1 MPDGPGTDLYIIR
14 QDGSYY
20 HDTGGISGGRVISKA
35 EYNQLLAQNPDISTY
50 TVTMDQFSRGDYKL
64 PPSRKIPTDPS
75 LPGPQTPK
83 RMPNPPP
90 PPYDPDTHGFPGP
103 RIPQL
108 PPQAPI
114 YSIPSGEVFNSQDD
128 AMRKSMYNDLMAQ
141 QVAATQGQATIQ
153 PIPAQP
159 VPAQS
164 KQPIPLIP
172 KPANNQAMQNYSNIL
187 QQGVQNYASQMGNP
201 NFGMPK
207 PAQQKNIST
216 PGYPSPKPFG

>member
-1 MPDGPGTDLYIIR
+1 MPDAPGTGLYIIR

-20 HDTGGISGGRVISKA
+20 HDTGGISGGRVISKDA
-35 EYNQLLAQNPDISTY
+35 YNQLLAQNPDISNY

-75 LPGPQTPK
+75 LPPIDVENGPQ
-83 RMPNPPP
+83 
-90 PPYDPDTHGFPGP
+90 GP
-103 RIPQL
+103 RRSPVPTPAEGPRRSPVPIDVENG
-108 PPQAPI
+108 PI
-114 YSIPSGEVFNSQDD
+114 YSIPSGEIFNSQDE

-153 PIPAQP
+153 PIHAQP
-159 VPAQS
+159 VSAQS

>member
-20 HDTGGISGGRVISKA
+20 HDTGGFTGGRVISKA
-35 EYNQLLAQNPDISTY
+35 EYNQLLAQNPDISNY

-64 PPSRKIPTDPS
+64 PPSIIIPSEP
-75 LPGPQTPK
+75 
-83 RMPNPPP
+83 
-90 PPYDPDTHGFPGP
+90 
-103 RIPQL
+103 L
-108 PPQAPI
+108 PPRLLVPIPELPVPGNPKVPLPPRNFPQYDEGPI